1 MIKPAEGTEIVRTR
15 NEDEDIT
22 QMLEAKQTRNTGNVD
37 AWLFRSGSMAYV
49 DA

>member
-1 MIKPAEGTEIVRTR
+1 MIEPAEGTEIVRTR
-15 NEDEDIT
+15 NKDENIT
-22 QMLEAKQTRNTGNVD
+22 QMLEAKQTQNTGKVD